1 MKLLTINYSGSRNLF
16 LKIFRKLLKIKLFED
31 CNISETVKILERE
44 KPFFVL
50 TSLREPV
57 NGDEDMMAMLSSSD
71 VNTRLRVYIINT
83 ETVTEPFNTLKERLK
98 HFILPGHNSHKLE
111 TP

>member
-1 MKLLTINYSGSRNLF
+1 MKLVTINYSGSRNLF
-16 LKIFRKLLKIKLFED
+16 LKIFRKLLIIKLFED
-31 CNISETVKILERE
+31 CNISETVEILQRER
-44 KPFFVL
+44 PFFVF

-57 NGDEDMMAMLSSSD
+57 NGDEDMVAMLSSID

-83 ETVTEPFNTLKERLK
+83 EAVTERFNSLMEQLK
-98 HFILPGHNSHKLE
+98 HFILHGSNSHKLG